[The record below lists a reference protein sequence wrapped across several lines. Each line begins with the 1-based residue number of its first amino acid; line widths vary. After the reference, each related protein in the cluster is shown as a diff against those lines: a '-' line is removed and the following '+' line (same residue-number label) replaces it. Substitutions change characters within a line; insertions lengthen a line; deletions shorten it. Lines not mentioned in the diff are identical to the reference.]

1 MMYGTAG
8 PEIKLVMHNKVD
20 LNELET
26 IVEISAPEKKT
37 RIHNQHFTTAVHGA
51 LQQKLYI

>member
-20 LNELET
+20 LNEIET
-26 IVEISAPEKKT
+26 TVEINAPENKT
-37 RIHNQHFTTAVHGA
+37 RIHNQHLTTAVHGA
-51 LQQKLYI
+51 LQQKLDV

>member
-20 LNELET
+20 LNEIET
-26 IVEISAPEKKT
+26 ILEINAPEKKA

-51 LQQKLYI
+51 LQQKLDD

>member
-20 LNELET
+20 LNE
-26 IVEISAPEKKT
+26 IEIILDINASEKKT
-37 RIHNQHFTTAVHGA
+37 RTHNQHFITAVHSA
-51 LQQKLYI
+51 LQQKLDD